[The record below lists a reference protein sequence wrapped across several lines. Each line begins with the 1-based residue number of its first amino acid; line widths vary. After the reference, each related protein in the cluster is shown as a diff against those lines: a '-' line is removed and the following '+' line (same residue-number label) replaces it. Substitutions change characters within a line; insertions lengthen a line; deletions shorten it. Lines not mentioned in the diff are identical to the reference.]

1 MPSGAHGGGGSG
13 GPRPFGP
20 GLSVEELKEMTKLRL
35 QQQGRSSPTF
45 ASRGHMSGGLA
56 NGGVVHERTEW
67 RRSGSA
73 GSAAMMEEHH
83 RGRDDGSAPVP
94 FRWVAGVV
102 RGIFPGMD
110 WIHFPPASGGIF
122 SWPDV
127 LCGGLPNRPRQRC
140 Q

>member
-1 MPSGAHGGGGSG
+1 MLAFFNFRMPSGAHGGGGSG
-13 GPRPFGP
+13 GPRPFGH

-45 ASRGHMSGGLA
+45 TSRAPMTGGLA

-83 RGRDDGSAPVP
+83 RGRDDGSAGSAPAP
-94 FRWVAGVV
+94 FRWVARVYSFVPGVY
-102 RGIFPGMD
+102 
-110 WIHFPPASGGIF
+110 SGK
-122 SWPDV
+122 
-127 LCGGLPNRPRQRC
+127 
-140 Q
+140 